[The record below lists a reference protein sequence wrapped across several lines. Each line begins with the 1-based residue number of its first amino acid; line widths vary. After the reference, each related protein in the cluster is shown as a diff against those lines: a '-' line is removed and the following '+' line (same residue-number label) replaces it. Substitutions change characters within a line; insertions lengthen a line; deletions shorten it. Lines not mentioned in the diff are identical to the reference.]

1 MALAPA
7 TRRFAAEQAGL
18 APFAAIPIGLGAV
31 GTIAVLVGRRREAV
45 PALLALAAAVAAGE
59 VAAGAVVFPAID
71 TLKTGKPFYE
81 RIRPRVSHGEPLAYF
96 GDTYRCYPILVLRR
110 KTEHFRRDAALAEWV
125 ERTPGAL
132 VLADESERQHWTDAR
147 LSRLVVL
154 DRQRVGGDEAL
165 LLGRP

>member
-1 MALAPA
+1 V
-7 TRRFAAEQAGL
+7 GL
-18 APFAAIPIGLGAV
+18 V
-31 GTIAVLVGRRREAV
+31 DDDREAV
-45 PALLALAAAVAAGE
+45 PALLALAATLAAGE
-59 VAAGAVVFPAID
+59 FAAGAVVFPAID

-81 RIRPRVSHGEPLAYF
+81 RLRPRVSHGEPLAYF
-96 GDTYRCYPILVLRR
+96 GETYRCYPILVLRR
-110 KTEHFRRDAALAEWV
+110 KTEHFRSDAALAEWV

-147 LSRLVVL
+147 LSGLVVL